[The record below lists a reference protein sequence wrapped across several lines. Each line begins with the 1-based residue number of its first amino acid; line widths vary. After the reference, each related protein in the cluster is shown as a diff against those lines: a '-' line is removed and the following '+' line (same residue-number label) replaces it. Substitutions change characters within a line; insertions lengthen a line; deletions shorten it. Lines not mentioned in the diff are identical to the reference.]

1 MKEQTEI
8 GKIKEGRYIVIEDE
22 PCRVLS
28 IATSKPGKH
37 GAAKARIDAMGLFD
51 GVKRSIV
58 SPVSAKT
65 YVPVVERKSGQV
77 LSIAGTTAQ
86 LMDMKDFTNFEIPI
100 PDEKKGTIEVGKEYI
115 YMESMGKKK
124 FDWILFLSRGV
135 FLGAVTKFAETH

>member
-1 MKEQTEI
+1 MKEQTEF

-51 GVKRSIV
+51 GVKRSVV

-77 LSIAGTTAQ
+77 LSITGTTAQ
-86 LMDMKDFTNFEIPI
+86 LMDMKEFTNFEIPI

-115 YMESMGKKK
+115 YMESMGKRK
-124 FDWILFLSRGV
+124 FD
-135 FLGAVTKFAETH
+135 

>member
-8 GKIKEGRYIVIEDE
+8 GKIKEGRYIVIDEE
-22 PCRVLS
+22 PCKVMA

-37 GAAKARIDAMGLFD
+37 GAAKARIDAIGIFD

-77 LSIAGTTAQ
+77 LSIAGSVAQ
-86 LMDMKDFTNFEIPI
+86 IMDMKDFTNFELPI
-100 PDEKKGTIEVGKEYI
+100 PDEKKGTIEVGKEYMYI
-115 YMESMGKKK
+115 ESMGKRK
-124 FDWILFLSRGV
+124 FD
-135 FLGAVTKFAETH
+135 

>member
-22 PCRVLS
+22 PCRVVG

-37 GAAKARIDAMGLFD
+37 GAAKARIDAVGIFD

-58 SPVSAKT
+58 QPVSAKT
-65 YVPVVERKSGQV
+65 YIPVVERKSGQV
-77 LSIAGTTAQ
+77 LSIAGSTAQ

-100 PDEKKGTIEVGKEYI
+100 PDDKKGTIEVGKEYMYI
-115 YMESMGKKK
+115 ESMGKKK
-124 FDWILFLSRGV
+124 FD
-135 FLGAVTKFAETH
+135 

>member
-22 PCRVLS
+22 PCRVVG

-37 GAAKARIDAMGLFD
+37 GAAKARIDAVGIFD

-58 SPVSAKT
+58 QPVSAKT

-77 LSIAGTTAQ
+77 LSIAGTMAQ
-86 LMDMKDFTNFEIPI
+86 LMDMKDYSNFEIAI
-100 PDEKKGTIEVGKEYI
+100 PDDKKGVIEVGKEYMYI
-115 YMESMGKKK
+115 ESMGKKK
-124 FDWILFLSRGV
+124 FD
-135 FLGAVTKFAETH
+135 

>member
-1 MKEQTEI
+1 MKEQTEF

-28 IATSKPGKH
+28 VATSKPGKH

-51 GVKRSIV
+51 GVKRSVV

-77 LSIAGTTAQ
+77 LSITGTTAQ
-86 LMDMKDFTNFEIPI
+86 FMDMKEFTNFEIPI
-100 PDEKKGTIEVGKEYI
+100 PEDKKGTIEVGKEYI
-115 YMESMGKKK
+115 YMESMGKRK
-124 FDWILFLSRGV
+124 FD
-135 FLGAVTKFAETH
+135 

>member
-8 GKIKEGRYIVIEDE
+8 GKIKEGRYIVIDEE
-22 PCRVLS
+22 PCKVVG

-37 GAAKARIDAMGLFD
+37 GAAKARIDAVGIFD

-77 LSIAGTTAQ
+77 LSIAGNMAQ

-100 PDEKKGTIEVGKEYI
+100 PEDKTGAIEVGKEY
-115 YMESMGKKK
+115 M
-124 FDWILFLSRGV
+124 
-135 FLGAVTKFAETH
+135 